1 MITVLRT
8 AGASALV
15 IWFYVT
21 AWYVLS
27 IVLKRNDVAD
37 VAWGLGPT
45 VLGWWLFIRALA
57 AGTSPLG
64 ATPLLLAAVLVS
76 VWGVRLAWHIAARD
90 FAPGRGEDPRYA
102 AWRKEWR
109 FFEVRSYLQVFLL
122 QGLFM
127 LLVSMPLIVLASW
140 PPPALPVLTALG
152 AALWFVG
159 FGFESVADRQ
169 LVAFL
174 AIPREE
180 RPRIMDTGMWGW
192 SRHPNYFGESLMW
205 WGLAVVALGVPY
217 GWLGLIGPV
226 TITVLLVFVSG
237 IPLVEQR
244 HAGEP
249 DWEAY
254 KQRTSSFLPMPP
266 HRD

>member
-1 MITVLRT
+1 MIFVVHTL
-8 AGASALV
+8 GASALV

-21 AWYVLS
+21 AWFVLS
-27 IVLKRNDVAD
+27 LALKRNDVAD

-45 VLGWWLFIRALA
+45 VLGWWLFGRTGVL
-57 AGTSPLG
+57 S

-76 VWGVRLAWHIAARD
+76 VWGVRLAWHVAARD

-102 AWRKEWR
+102 SWRKEWQY
-109 FFEVRSYLQVFLL
+109 FTLRSYLQVFLL
-122 QGLFM
+122 QGFFM
-127 LLVSMPLIVLASW
+127 LLVSMPLIMLASW
-140 PPPALPVLTALG
+140 PPPGLPVLTALG
-152 AALWFVG
+152 TLLWFVG

-169 LVAFL
+169 LAAFL
-174 AIPREE
+174 AQPRES
-180 RPRIMDTGMWGW
+180 RPRIMDTGLWAW

-205 WGLAVVALGVPY
+205 WGLAIMALGVPL

-244 HAGEP
+244 HTGEP
-249 DWEAY
+249 DWDAY
-254 KQRTSSFLPMPP
+254 KERTSAFLPMPP
-266 HRD
+266 RKN